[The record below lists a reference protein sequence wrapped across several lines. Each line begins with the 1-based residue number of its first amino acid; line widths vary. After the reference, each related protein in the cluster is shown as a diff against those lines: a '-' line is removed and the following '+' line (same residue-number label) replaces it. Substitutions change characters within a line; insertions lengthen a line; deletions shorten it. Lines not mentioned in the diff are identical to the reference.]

1 MKRQTA
7 AQKLITKQVDAA
19 VGRALANRPI
29 PLMAITKVYDRAW
42 YLVGNGHTAEHL
54 EAGLKA
60 FIDQI
65 EVKV

>member
-1 MKRQTA
+1 MKRNTKA
-7 AQKLITKQVDAA
+7 HKLIEQEVDKA